1 MLVEDAIG
9 GKEAEVVK
17 ALEEDIIFGRL
28 TPGERLTEDILLAR
42 FPVSRHFARQA
53 IGQLERIGLV
63 VRERN
68 KTAMVRTLSAQEVQ
82 QIYDVREMVQRQA
95 ALLIP
100 LPAPSAFIDELS
112 AIQEQYAASAKLGL
126 LRDVHE
132 LNDEFHL
139 KFFSACGNP
148 YLVSTIEQYMH
159 LSLIVR
165 AQTLAK
171 PDMRQISRRHHDMMI
186 ELLKGRDR
194 WALAQLCVDH
204 IQPSKA
210 AFLQGKSK

>member
-68 KTAMVRTLSAQEVQ
+68 KTAMVRTLTALEVQ

-100 LPAPSAFIDELS
+100 LPAPSTFIDELS
-112 AIQEQYAASAKLGL
+112 AIQEQYASSAKLGL
-126 LRDVHE
+126 LRHVHE

-148 YLVSTIEQYMH
+148 YLVSTIEQFMH

-186 ELLKGRDR
+186 ELLKSRDR

-204 IQPSKA
+204 IQPSKE